1 LSILCCRFKY
11 DLVSTRDM
19 EVGWA
24 VVDEAVTLLTTLL
37 YRPHLLSGSGT
48 TRSMTAAGWAPE
60 AEERLTF
67 LNRFL

>member
-1 LSILCCRFKY
+1 
-11 DLVSTRDM
+11 M

-37 YRPHLLSGSGT
+37 YRPHLLSGSRT